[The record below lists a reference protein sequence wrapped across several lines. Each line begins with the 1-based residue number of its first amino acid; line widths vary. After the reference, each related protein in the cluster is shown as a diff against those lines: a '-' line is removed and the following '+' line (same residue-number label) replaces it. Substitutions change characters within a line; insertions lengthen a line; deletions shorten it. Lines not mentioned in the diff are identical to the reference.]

1 MNMMMNKL
9 LLIKMMMMVMMITIL
24 IIMLISLLIF
34 YHYLFIIILSGKKV
48 LSTFPYKKMTDDTK
62 KAEEQT
68 GKKGKKNDT
77 QKDSKKTKNKAN
89 TAITSLFVHHQ
100 NNNNNQ
106 DSKYY
111 VFIGCKDGS
120 VSIYDASNLS
130 NKQLSPTFIYTFD
143 IHNIAIVNDHD
154 GLGMSK
160 YILLPQIQSISIF
173 NNNNGG
179 DSGSSS
185 SIGSGKKQ
193 SDDEVMLVCLS
204 TRSCDILEVIVNL
217 DVMSQSTTLYKSSSS
232 KSLSIEHHDLSSGII
247 IQSHF
252 SDELWGISTH
262 PLLPYYCSVGDD
274 KTLRFYSIHHRT
286 MIKCINIGSMART
299 CCYNMDGN
307 YVAVGFG
314 GRLGKGMYV
323 TTMY

>member
-1 MNMMMNKL
+1 
-9 LLIKMMMMVMMITIL
+9 MMMMMITML
-24 IIMLISLLIF
+24 IIMLISSLIF
-34 YHYLFIIILSGKKV
+34 YHYLSIIILSGKKV

-77 QKDSKKTKNKAN
+77 RKDSKKTKNKAN

-100 NNNNNQ
+100 NNNNNNQ

-130 NKQLSPTFIYTFD
+130 AKQLSPTFIYTFD

-173 NNNNGG
+173 NHNNGG
-179 DSGSSS
+179 DSSS
-185 SIGSGKKQ
+185 GSGKKQ

-314 GRLGKGMYV
+314 GRLGKGMCV

>member
-1 MNMMMNKL
+1 ML
-9 LLIKMMMMVMMITIL
+9 MMMMMITML
-24 IIMLISLLIF
+24 IIMMISLVTF
-34 YHYLFIIILSGKKV
+34 YHYLSFIVFSGKKV

-62 KAEEQT
+62 KANEQM
-68 GKKGKKNDT
+68 GKKGGKNDT
-77 QKDSKKTKNKAN
+77 QKDSKKIKNTGN
-89 TAITSLFVHHQ
+89 TAITSLFVH
-100 NNNNNQ
+100 NNNNQ

-111 VFIGCKDGS
+111 IFIGCKDGS

-130 NKQLSPTFIYTFD
+130 TKQLSPTFIYTFD

-154 GLGMSK
+154 GLGLNN
-160 YILLPQIQSISIF
+160 ILLPQIQSISIF

-179 DSGSSS
+179 VSGSSS
-185 SIGSGKKQ
+185 CSGGKKQ

-262 PLLPYYCSVGDD
+262 PLLPYFCSVGDD

-314 GRLGKGMYV
+314 GRLGKGM
-323 TTMY
+323 

>member
-1 MNMMMNKL
+1 MNKL
-9 LLIKMMMMVMMITIL
+9 LLIKMMMMMM
-24 IIMLISLLIF
+24 MISLLTF
-34 YHYLFIIILSGKKV
+34 NHYFSIIILSGKKV

-62 KAEEQT
+62 KAEEQM

-77 QKDSKKTKNKAN
+77 QKDSKKTKNKGN

-130 NKQLSPTFIYTFD
+130 TKQLSPTFIYTFD
-143 IHNIAIVNDHD
+143 IHDIAIVNDHD
-154 GLGMSK
+154 GLGLSK

-173 NNNNGG
+173 NNNNNGG
-179 DSGSSS
+179 DSDSGSGSSS
-185 SIGSGKKQ
+185 SSSSGKKQ

-217 DVMSQSTTLYKSSSS
+217 DIMSQSTTLYKSSSS

-314 GRLGKGMYV
+314 GRLGKGM
-323 TTMY
+323 